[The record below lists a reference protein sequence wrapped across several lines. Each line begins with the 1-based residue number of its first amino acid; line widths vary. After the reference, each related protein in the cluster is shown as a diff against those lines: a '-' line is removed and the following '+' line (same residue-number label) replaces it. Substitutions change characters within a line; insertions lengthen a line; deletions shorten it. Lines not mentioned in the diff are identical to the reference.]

1 MPVCPHS
8 IQGRALQSH
17 LPCPAQSPS
26 GGHPTHTWQWSSVKQ
41 IEIYGDGDS
50 AVQCSSY
57 LVKINKIIHFESL
70 LLPMYNVIYIYISCP
85 RLSQSSQCCIYCNLI
100 RRLSLKCSIPAFETT
115 QGEKD
120 MERLVIIKCG
130 KHYPSFNAWIP
141 VPIFCRD
148 LSKLET

>member
-26 GGHPTHTWQWSSVKQ
+26 GGHPTHTWQWSSVKL

-70 LLPMYNVIYIYISCP
+70 LLPMYNVFIFTSAALDS
-85 RLSQSSQCCIYCNLI
+85 RSHRNV
-100 RRLSLKCSIPAFETT
+100 AFIAT
-115 QGEKD
+115 
-120 MERLVIIKCG
+120 
-130 KHYPSFNAWIP
+130 
-141 VPIFCRD
+141 
-148 LSKLET
+148 